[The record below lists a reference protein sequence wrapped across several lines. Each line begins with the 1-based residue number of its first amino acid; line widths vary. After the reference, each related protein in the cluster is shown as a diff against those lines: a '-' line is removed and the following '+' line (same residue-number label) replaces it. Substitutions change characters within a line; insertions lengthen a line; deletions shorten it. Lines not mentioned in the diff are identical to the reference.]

1 MTERPALGVDENVR
15 VLDAD
20 TLKGLAHPLRVQIFD
35 LLAIHGPHTASGAA
49 ERVGESSGVTSYHLR
64 QLAKHGLVREVEG
77 RGTARE
83 RWWERVPGAIAIV
96 PAEDDASPAERAA
109 SSTLVRHWEQSRSQL
124 LGAFLARGEL
134 ELSKRWLLASAV
146 SWANMRL
153 TVEQLEA
160 LSTAWEAFS
169 AEHLEPLR
177 GQNLPG
183 SRPVQ
188 IQFNAFP
195 VIDGEPTPMGDTDD
209 GRSDR

>member
-1 MTERPALGVDENVR
+1 MTDTPKPNLDPSVR
-15 VLDAD
+15 VLDGDA
-20 TLKGLAHPLRVQIFD
+20 LKGLAHPLRVQIFD
-35 LLAIHGPHTASGAA
+35 LLAIHGPHTASGVA

-83 RWWERVPGAIAIV
+83 RWWERMPGSIAIM
-96 PAEDDASPAERAA
+96 PAEDDASPAERVA

-124 LGAFLARGEL
+124 LGAFLASAEL
-134 ELSKRWLLASAV
+134 ELSKRWVLASAV

-153 TVEQLEA
+153 TVEQLETLTA
-160 LSTAWEAFS
+160 AWEVFS

-177 GQNLPG
+177 GQDLPG

-195 VIDGEPTPMGDTDD
+195 IVDGEPTPAPD
-209 GRSDR
+209 GSDR

>member
-1 MTERPALGVDENVR
+1 MGDTPKPNLDPSVR
-15 VLDAD
+15 VLDGDA
-20 TLKGLAHPLRVQIFD
+20 LKGLAHPLRVQIFD
-35 LLAIHGPHTASGAA
+35 LLAIHGPHTASGVA

-83 RWWERVPGAIAIV
+83 RWWERMPGSIAIM
-96 PAEDDASPAERAA
+96 PAEDDASPAERVA

-124 LGAFLARGEL
+124 LGAFLTTAEL
-134 ELSKRWLLASAV
+134 ELPKRWVLASAV

-153 TVEQLEA
+153 TVEQLETLTA
-160 LSTAWEAFS
+160 AWEAFS

-177 GQNLPG
+177 GQDLPG

-195 VIDGEPTPMGDTDD
+195 IVDGEPTPAPD
-209 GRSDR
+209 GSDR

>member
-1 MTERPALGVDENVR
+1 MTDTPKPNRDPSVR
-15 VLDAD
+15 VLDGDA
-20 TLKGLAHPLRVQIFD
+20 LKGLAHPLRVQIFD
-35 LLAIHGPHTASGAA
+35 LLAIHGPHTASGVA

-83 RWWERVPGAIAIV
+83 RWWERMPGSIAIM
-96 PAEDDASPAERAA
+96 PAEDDASPAERVA

-124 LGAFLARGEL
+124 LGAFLASAEL
-134 ELSKRWLLASAV
+134 ELSKRWVLASAV

-153 TVEQLEA
+153 TVEQLETLTA
-160 LSTAWEAFS
+160 AWEVFS

-177 GQNLPG
+177 GQDLPG

-195 VIDGEPTPMGDTDD
+195 IVDGEPTPAPD
-209 GRSDR
+209 GSDR